1 MMVTAFFR
9 DTIMRE
15 LCELCGESGLEPLY
29 QPQGSQRGIVVHLC
43 PSCGLVQ
50 SLPRAD
56 RCARAPAAVSS
67 GADWGNV
74 RYGKS
79 FRTEAA
85 ITALARHIDLSTE
98 ISVLDVGSNRGSF
111 AKALT
116 ETAPEAD
123 VVAVEPDERVVDS
136 CKEIARTALVQARI
150 EDAALETGRFD
161 VVHSCHTVEHLAHPA
176 RVLADHH
183 RVLKDGGILV
193 LDAPNIAILANA
205 DIVEE
210 WFIDKHLYH
219 FSAVTLTRMV
229 EAAGFEIVQEPDP
242 GDRSNLL
249 IVARKAAKSEAPVFD
264 LREVAHARG
273 LIERYQTT
281 RADNLLALKRVAQTL
296 AQNAPQGLAIWGAGR
311 LFDSLVVHGGFD
323 PKCARLVIDTHLRA
337 HVPERFGC
345 VLDDPEALTEA
356 EIATVAIMSR
366 DFAEEIARAAR
377 ARAPHAQILV
387 FSELLARAEPRLAA

>member
-1 MMVTAFFR
+1 MMVTASFR

-15 LCELCGESGLEPLY
+15 QCELCGERELEAVY
-29 QPQGSQRGIVVHLC
+29 HPQGSKRGITVHLC
-43 PSCGLVQ
+43 IHCGLVQ
-50 SLPRAD
+50 SLPRAEHGE
-56 RCARAPAAVSS
+56 RAPAAVSS

-74 RYGKS
+74 RYGKG
-79 FRTEAA
+79 FRTSAA
-85 ITALARHIDLSTE
+85 MAALARHVDVSAA

-111 AKALT
+111 ATALIAA
-116 ETAPEAD
+116 APEAD
-123 VVAVEPDERVVDS
+123 LVAVEPDERVAHS
-136 CKEIARTALVQARI
+136 CKEIARTELVQARI

-161 VVHSCHTVEHLAHPA
+161 VVHSCHTIEHLAHPA

-193 LDAPNIAILANA
+193 LDAPNIAILASR

-219 FSAVTLTRMV
+219 FSAKTLIAMV
-229 EAAGFEIVQEPDP
+229 EAAGFAIVQEPDP
-242 GDRSNLL
+242 ADRSNIL
-249 IVARKAAKSEAPVFD
+249 IVARKAARTKTPKADDAAQV
-264 LREVAHARG
+264 RA
-273 LIERYQTT
+273 LIGRYQTA
-281 RADNLLALKRVAQTL
+281 RADNLLALKRVADDLTRI
-296 AQNAPQGLAIWGAGR
+296 APSGLAIWGAGR

-323 PKCARLVIDTHLRA
+323 PNCARLVIDTHLRA

-345 VLDDPEALTEA
+345 PLDDPEALTEA

-377 ARAPHAQILV
+377 ARAPQAQILV
-387 FSELLARAEPRLAA
+387 FSDLLARVEPRLAA